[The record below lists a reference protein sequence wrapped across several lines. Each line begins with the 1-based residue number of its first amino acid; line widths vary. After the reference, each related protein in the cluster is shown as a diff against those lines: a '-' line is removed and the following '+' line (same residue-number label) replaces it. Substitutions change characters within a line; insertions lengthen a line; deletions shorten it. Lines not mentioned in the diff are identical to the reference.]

1 MTFGTISSCPLFCL
15 QSREGEPSFFALA
28 LAPGRTGL
36 SEMQGLEEGK
46 NEGHTGGVLWAAAEP
61 DGFLS
66 YLELGYWGEC
76 ASVRAPSL
84 QTLALVI
91 SCCRE

>member
-1 MTFGTISSCPLFCL
+1 MTFGTISCCPLFCL

-28 LAPGRTGL
+28 LAPRRTGL

-46 NEGHTGGVLWAAAEP
+46 NEGHPGGVLGAAAEP

-66 YLELGYWGEC
+66 YLELEYWREC
-76 ASVRAPSL
+76 ASIRVPSL
-84 QTLALVI
+84 QALALTV